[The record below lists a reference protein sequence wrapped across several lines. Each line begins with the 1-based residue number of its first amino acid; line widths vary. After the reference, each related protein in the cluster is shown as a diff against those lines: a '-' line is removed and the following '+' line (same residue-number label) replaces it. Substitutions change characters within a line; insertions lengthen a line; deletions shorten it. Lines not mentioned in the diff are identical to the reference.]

1 MRATWWSR
9 RSSPAA
15 PPCWRARRSQAP
27 STLLLLPARVARA
40 PPAGLR
46 PGASGDA
53 GPEAAGARGAQA
65 GPAGQPGRA
74 EGGALAGG
82 RGVAVLRGCGPRRAS
97 RLRPVCKSLVVGMH
111 EHFCSGR
118 VRAQGTSRSSW
129 GRARRRAGTAARLS
143 GAPPRPSRRP
153 CDGTRPRRRPALETP
168 PDILLETLYQSLA
181 FFYVNPIMSSL
192 GLSFIPDVPARPAR
206 PRVIA
211 ARGRQL
217 RRPRAQVH
225 PVGLGVFNFVN
236 AWCAPGAV
244 LGASPMA
251 WAPRAEACGGAQ
263 VADAAAAD
271 DGRPQGPGR
280 AAEVPAL
287 RGHAGAAQSAAAAM
301 LRMRAPAADAPRA
314 RSS

>member
-27 STLLLLPARVARA
+27 STLLLHPARVARA

-46 PGASGDA
+46 PGAGGDA

-65 GPAGQPGRA
+65 RPAGQPGRA

-143 GAPPRPSRRP
+143 GAPPRPSR
-153 CDGTRPRRRPALETP
+153 PAL
-168 PDILLETLYQSLA
+168 
-181 FFYVNPIMSSL
+181 
-192 GLSFIPDVPARPAR
+192 
-206 PRVIA
+206 
-211 ARGRQL
+211 
-217 RRPRAQVH
+217 RR
-225 PVGLGVFNFVN
+225 
-236 AWCAPGAV
+236 
-244 LGASPMA
+244 
-251 WAPRAEACGGAQ
+251 
-263 VADAAAAD
+263 DAAA
-271 DGRPQGPGR
+271 PQARAGDPARHPAGDAVPEPGLFLRQPHHELAGPVLHPGR
-280 AAEVPAL
+280 AGAPRSPACDRSKGPAAEAAA
-287 RGHAGAAQSAAAAM
+287 RAGAPRRPGRLQ
-301 LRMRAPAADAPRA
+301 LCQRVVRA
-314 RSS
+314 RSRPGSQSDGLGAARRGVRGRAGR

>member
-1 MRATWWSR
+1 VVRKLGPRAN
-9 RSSPAA
+9 PAA
-15 PPCWRARRSQAP
+15 LKEVPWRAVAVWLFYAGAGRAAHRGCVLCVNLWLSECTSIFAAGACARRVHRARHGVARGAGQVPPPGSLAP
-27 STLLLLPARVARA
+27 RRA
-40 PPAGLR
+40 PPA
-46 PGASGDA
+46 
-53 GPEAAGARGAQA
+53 
-65 GPAGQPGRA
+65 
-74 EGGALAGG
+74 
-82 RGVAVLRGCGPRRAS
+82 
-97 RLRPVCKSLVVGMH
+97 
-111 EHFCSGR
+111 
-118 VRAQGTSRSSW
+118 
-129 GRARRRAGTAARLS
+129 
-143 GAPPRPSRRP
+143 RP

-287 RGHAGAAQSAAAAM
+287 RGHAGTAQSAAAAL